1 MNPKSAEPS
10 ATDKYAHC
18 PIPMTHRRL
27 AAAHLLWHQA
37 LEHYHDSDAFLA
49 NLNSTIEALRN
60 VTFVLQK
67 EQTVPDFENWYKKWQ
82 PCLKEDAAAKWLK
95 EARNTVVHRGELES
109 HSSAEV

>member
-1 MNPKSAEPS
+1 MDKERVVSTA
-10 ATDKYAHC
+10 AGKYAEC

-37 LEHYHDSDAFLA
+37 LQHYHDSDAFLA

-67 EQTVPDFENWYKKWQ
+67 EQTVPDFVAWYGKWQ
-82 PCLKEDAAAKWLK
+82 AALKKNAAARWLQG
-95 EARNTVVHRGELES
+95 ARTKVVHQGELES
-109 HSSAEV
+109 QST